1 MERLRSECIT
11 CLLKNQLSKVPEG
24 ITEEE
29 KIEYLQKMF
38 SILAAVPR
46 TMSAPEI
53 VSEINELKRDMFQI
67 EDEFGEIKRH
77 FNQVMM
83 EYEEEIGKKIRSA
96 EDPLK
101 LALQYAM
108 VGNYIDFGAMQNVD
122 EKYLTDLLGNA
133 SEINVD
139 GEQYSMLKDDLTKGE
154 NFVLLTDNCGEVVMD
169 KLLISEIKREFPNL
183 QITVLVRGKE
193 VLNDA
198 TMMDAEQIGL
208 TDIVEVKGNGSG
220 IAGTCLEKI
229 SDEAR
234 SIIDRA
240 DVIIAKGQGNFETLR
255 GCGLNVY
262 YAFLCKCDMFAGVF
276 NVERFTGMLVNDKY
290 AGIL

>member
-24 ITEEE
+24 ITEDE
-29 KIEYLQKMF
+29 KIMYLQKMF
-38 SILAAVPR
+38 AILAGVPK

-53 VSEINELKRDMFQI
+53 VSEINELKRELFHI
-67 EDEFGEIKRH
+67 EDEYGEIKRH

-83 EYEEEIGKKIRSA
+83 EYEEGIEKKIQGA
-96 EDPLK
+96 GDPLK

-122 EKYLTDLLGNA
+122 EDYLTGLLNNA
-133 SEINVD
+133 SGINVD
-139 GEQYSMLKDDLTKGE
+139 EDQYSMLKEDLTKGE
-154 NFVLLTDNCGEVVMD
+154 NFVILTDNCGEVVMD
-169 KLLISEIKREFPNL
+169 KLLIREIQREFPNL
-183 QITVLVRGKE
+183 KITVLVRGKE

-198 TMMDAEQIGL
+198 TMMDAEQIGM
-208 TDIVEVKGNGSG
+208 TEIVEVKGNGSG

-229 SDEAR
+229 SEEAKALVDE
-234 SIIDRA
+234 A

-255 GCGLNVY
+255 GCGRNVY
-262 YAFLCKCDMFAGVF
+262 YAFLCKCDMFARVF
-276 NVERFTGMLVNDKY
+276 GVERFTGMLINDKD

>member
-234 SIIDRA
+234 SLIDRA

>member
-24 ITEEE
+24 ITEDE
-29 KIEYLQKMF
+29 KIMYLQKMF
-38 SILAAVPR
+38 SILAGVPK

-53 VSEINELKRDMFQI
+53 VSEINELKRELFQI
-67 EDEFGEIKRH
+67 EDEYGEIKRH

-83 EYEEEIGKKIRSA
+83 EYEEGIEKKIQGA

-122 EKYLTDLLGNA
+122 EEYLTGLLDNA
-133 SEINVD
+133 SGINVD
-139 GEQYSMLKDDLTKGE
+139 EAQYSMLKEDLEKGE

-169 KLLISEIKREFPNL
+169 KLLIGEIQREFPNL
-183 QITVLVRGKE
+183 KITVLVRGKE

-198 TMMDAEQIGL
+198 TMMDAEQIGM

-229 SDEAR
+229 SAEAKALIDE
-234 SIIDRA
+234 A

-255 GCGLNVY
+255 GCGRNVY
-262 YAFLCKCDMFAGVF
+262 YAFLCKCDMFARVF
-276 NVERFTGMLVNDKY
+276 EVERFTGMLINDKD